1 MLSPQMFHRL
11 LAVALFLLPCSARG
25 NPTRKFLVP
34 GFRISPEKGIA
45 QGFISGF
52 KSLPGNEMG
61 DVILQIEDRISK
73 LERVLHL
80 EGMITASE
88 GKIFATNG
96 KTADFHTTVKTCE
109 EAGGS
114 IATPRNAG
122 ENDAILYFVKQ
133 FNRYAYLGIKESLI
147 PGKFQFLD
155 GAEPS
160 YTNWHSNEP
169 SGKGEE
175 ECVEM
180 YTDGT
185 WNNKKCN
192 QNRLTVCQF

>member
-1 MLSPQMFHRL
+1 MLSPQMFHRM
-11 LAVALFLLPCSARG
+11 LAVALFLLPYCARG
-25 NPTRKFLVP
+25 NPAHKFPVP
-34 GFRISPEKGIA
+34 GFRILPENGIA
-45 QGFISGF
+45 EGF
-52 KSLPGNEMG
+52 KSLPGKEMG
-61 DVILQIEDRISK
+61 DVILQLEDRISK

-80 EGMITASE
+80 EGIITASE
-88 GKIFATNG
+88 RKIFATNG
-96 KTADFHTTVKTCE
+96 KTADFHATVKKCG

-133 FNRYAYLGIKESLI
+133 FNKYAYLGIKESLI

-155 GAEPS
+155 GAELS
-160 YTNWHSNEP
+160 YTNWHPNEP

-192 QNRLTVCQF
+192 QNRLIVCQF